1 MREIKELITK
11 ANEQL
16 RRIREYITEHEDMFN
31 SMDLKLHDANFYEYK
46 DMEKDGYIRVSGRGK
61 GKKITLK

>member
-16 RRIREYITEHEDMFN
+16 RKIREYITEHKDMFD
-31 SMDLKLHDANFYEYK
+31 SLDLKLHDASLYEYR
-46 DMEKDGYIRVSGRGK
+46 DIEKDFPLCFVDKLGRYEY
-61 GKKITLK
+61 

>member
-16 RRIREYITEHEDMFN
+16 RRIREYITEHEDMFD
-31 SMDLKLHDANFYEYK
+31 SMDLKLHDANFYECK
-46 DMEKDGYIRVSGRGK
+46 DMEKDFPLCFADNEGRYED
-61 GKKITLK
+61 